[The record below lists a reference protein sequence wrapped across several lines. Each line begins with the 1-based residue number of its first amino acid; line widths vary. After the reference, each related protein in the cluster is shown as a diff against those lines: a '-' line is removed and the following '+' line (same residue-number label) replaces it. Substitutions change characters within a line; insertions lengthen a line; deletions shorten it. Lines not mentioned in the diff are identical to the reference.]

1 MNRIL
6 RAIGAALLA
15 LVLFVLAAFGGAER
29 AKYVF
34 LFIGDGIGEAQVIA
48 AELYSVYG
56 GGEPLAFHG
65 LPVRGTM
72 TTASSKAAGT
82 ACDGTSPVTTA
93 GLSR

>member
-1 MNRIL
+1 M
-6 RAIGAALLA
+6 
-15 LVLFVLAAFGGAER
+15 LFALAAFGSAER

-34 LFIGDGIGEAQVIA
+34 LFIGDGIGIGEAQVIA